1 MAEHFGV
8 TRVTILTWALK
19 CGFKVA
25 SHPEIGRARV
35 IERLLVDPIDRAR
48 LAQWLVDEGTV
59 SVSYDAVQDTTRLVV
74 AGGMTD
80 VEAIGRI
87 AAILNATV
95 TNTGVNF
102 DRPILPVFSIVLRSA
117 EAYAVLRI
125 LQPELVGL
133 KAEEAEAAMAYFP
146 PSGYMRGRHTTDE
159 FLIPTWR
166 DFATRVVHRWNARKK
181 MPLDRDSLEKIVD
194 RWMEGRINRARRN
207 LIPKYLRNLSEK
219 RT

>member
-1 MAEHFGV
+1 M
-8 TRVTILTWALK
+8 
-19 CGFKVA
+19 
-25 SHPEIGRARV
+25 
-35 IERLLVDPIDRAR
+35 IERLLADPIDRAR

-59 SVSYDAVQDTTRLVV
+59 SVSYDAVQNTTRLVV
-74 AGGMTD
+74 AGAMTD
-80 VEAIGRI
+80 VEAISRI
-87 AAILNATV
+87 AGILNAPV

-102 DRPILPVFSIVLRSA
+102 DRPILPAFSIVLRSA

-125 LQPELVGL
+125 LQTELVGL
-133 KAEEAEAAMAYFP
+133 KAEEAEAALAYFP

-159 FLIPTWR
+159 FLLPIWR
-166 DFATRVVHRWNARKK
+166 DFATGVVHRWNARKK
-181 MPLDRDSLEKIVD
+181 LPLDGDSLTKIVD